1 MKKCL
6 IAVLLTIVLS
16 AMLTCAFAATD
27 DSAAW
32 EDQLFLIS
40 QIRNETEETEPET
53 VSAVLR
59 LPSSLRIIEDEAFE
73 STAIISADFPETLES
88 IGEHAFADIPTL
100 RSIRIPENT
109 KQIAK
114 TAFAGSNGVTITG
127 VPGSYARTWA
137 KENGIPFAPVTVMTA
152 GGRAVQISADNSHR
166 QDFVHTD
173 KEASSGKAQNDSW
186 RPFTEIQSERY
197 DAWFT
202 NHISGRAPPACA

>member
-27 DSAAW
+27 DFASW
-32 EDQLFLIS
+32 EGQLFLFS
-40 QIRNETEETEPET
+40 HIRNETEETEIQI
-53 VSAVLR
+53 AAAAFR

-73 STAIISADFPETLES
+73 GTAIVSAELPETLES
-88 IGEHAFADIPTL
+88 IGEHAFAGIPTL

-109 KQIAK
+109 KEIAK

-127 VPGSYARTWA
+127 APGSYARTWA

-152 GGRAVQISADNSHR
+152 DSGPVQISADNSYR
-166 QDFVHTD
+166 QDFIHTD
-173 KEASSGKAQNDSW
+173 EEASSEKTQNDSW

-197 DAWFT
+197 DEWFT
-202 NHISGRAPPACA
+202 NQISGRAPPACA